1 MNPQD
6 KVALITGAGMRVGR
20 VIAHRFA
27 EAGARVAIHYRN
39 SESEARD
46 FADEINSGGGEADL
60 FCADL
65 SDRTQVEALV
75 PAVVER
81 FGSLDILVNNA
92 SVFRDRW
99 LNETTDADW
108 DENFAVN
115 VTAPFMLARAM
126 ADHLD
131 GQPGK
136 IISLTDWKTTR
147 PKRFAYGVSKA
158 ALGGLTRSLAA
169 SLAPSIQVNE
179 VALGAILLPVT
190 AAAEENKAL
199 AGKLAARTPLGR
211 LGTPEEVA
219 HVVMTLVEND
229 YITGETIYV
238 DGGQRLS
245 RT

>member
-6 KVALITGAGMRVGR
+6 KVALVTGAGMRVGR
-20 VIAHRFA
+20 VIAQRFA
-27 EAGARVAIHYRN
+27 DAGARVAIHYRN

-46 FADEINSGGGEADL
+46 FADEINAGGGEADL

-92 SVFRDRW
+92 SVFRDRR
-99 LNETTDADW
+99 LDETTDADW

-126 ADHLD
+126 ADHRD

-190 AAAEENKAL
+190 AAPEENKAL

-219 HVVMTLVEND
+219 HVVMTLIEND

>member
-1 MNPQD
+1 MRTQG
-6 KVALITGAGMRVGR
+6 KVALVTGAGVRVGR
-20 VIAHRFA
+20 VIARRLA
-27 EAGARVAIHYRN
+27 DAGARVAVHYRS
-39 SESEARD
+39 SESEARQ
-46 FADEINSGGGEADL
+46 FASEIAADGGEVDVFRADL
-60 FCADL
+60 T
-65 SDRTQVEALV
+65 DRAQVEALIT
-75 PAVVER
+75 AVIGR

-92 SVFRDRW
+92 SVFRD
-99 LNETTDADW
+99 LAIDETTDADW

-115 VTAPFMLARAM
+115 VTAPFILARAM
-126 ADHLD
+126 SEHLH
-131 GQPGK
+131 GKPGK
-136 IISLTDWKTTR
+136 IINLTDWKTTR

-169 SLAPSIQVNE
+169 ALAPAIQVNE

-190 AAAEENKAL
+190 ATPDENQELAE
-199 AGKLAARTPLGR
+199 KLASRTPLRR

-219 HVVMTLVEND
+219 HMVMTLVEND

>member
-1 MNPQD
+1 MNTQN
-6 KVALITGAGMRVGR
+6 KVALVTGAGVRVGN
-20 VIAHRFA
+20 VIARKLA
-27 EAGARVAIHYRN
+27 DSGARIAVHYRN
-39 SESEARD
+39 SASEAREFVSD
-46 FADEINSGGGEADL
+46 VNSAGGEADL
-60 FCADL
+60 FQADL
-65 SDRTQVEALV
+65 ADRAQVEALV

-81 FGSLDILVNNA
+81 FGSLDILINSA

-99 LNETTDADW
+99 LDETDDDDW
-108 DENFAVN
+108 DENLAVN
-115 VTAPFMLARAM
+115 VTAPFVLSRAM
-126 ADHLD
+126 AKHIDD
-131 GQPGK
+131 KPGK

-158 ALGGLTRSLAA
+158 ALGGLTKSLAA
-169 SLAPSIQVNE
+169 ALAPSIQVNE

-190 AAAEENKAL
+190 AAPEEDAEL
-199 AGKLAARTPLGR
+199 AEKLASRTPLGR

-219 HVVMTLVEND
+219 QVVMTLIEND

>member
-1 MNPQD
+1 MNTQN
-6 KVALITGAGMRVGR
+6 KVALVTGAGVRVGN
-20 VIAHRFA
+20 VIAHRLA
-27 EAGARVAIHYRN
+27 ESGASIAIHYRN
-39 SESEARD
+39 SEVEARE
-46 FADEINSGGGEADL
+46 FADEIVASGGQADT
-60 FCADL
+60 FQAEL
-65 SDRTQVEALV
+65 SDRAQVEALV

-81 FGSLDILVNNA
+81 FGSLDILINSA

-99 LNETTDADW
+99 LEETDDADW
-108 DENFAVN
+108 DENLAVN
-115 VTAPFMLARAM
+115 LTAPFVLSRAI
-126 ADHLD
+126 AKSLGDE
-131 GQPGK
+131 PGK

-169 SLAPSIQVNE
+169 ALAPSIQVNE

-190 AAAEENKAL
+190 AAPEEDEAL
-199 AGKLAARTPLGR
+199 SEKLSSRTPLGR
-211 LGTPEEVA
+211 LGSPKEVA
-219 HVVMTLVEND
+219 QVVMMLIEND

>member
-1 MNPQD
+1 MRLRD
-6 KVALITGAGMRVGR
+6 KVAIVTGGGAGVGR
-20 VIAHRFA
+20 ATALRFA
-27 EAGARVAIHYRN
+27 EEGCAVVIADIDPASADAATAAIKEAGGRSIALKADVANVDQGR
-39 SESEARD
+39 
-46 FADEINSGGGEADL
+46 
-60 FCADL
+60 
-65 SDRTQVEALV
+65 
-75 PAVVER
+75 AVVEKTLSE
-81 FGSLDILVNNA
+81 FGALDILVNSA
-92 SVFRDRW
+92 SVFRDRGI
-99 LNETTDADW
+99 NETTDADW

-115 VTAPFMLARAM
+115 VTAPFILSRAM
-126 ADHLD
+126 SEHLD
-131 GQPGK
+131 GRPGK
-136 IISLTDWKTTR
+136 IINLTDWKTTR

-169 SLAPSIQVNE
+169 SLAPTVQVNE

-190 AAAEENKAL
+190 AEPDENEAL
-199 AGKLAARTPLGR
+199 AKKLAARTPLGR

>member
-1 MNPQD
+1 MNTVN
-6 KVALITGAGMRVGR
+6 KVALVTGAGVRVGN
-20 VIAHRFA
+20 VIARRLA
-27 EAGARVAIHYRN
+27 DSGASVAVHYRN
-39 SESEARD
+39 SEDEARG
-46 FADEINSGGGEADL
+46 FAAEINAAGGRADTFRAEL
-60 FCADL
+60 T
-65 SDRTQVEALV
+65 DRSQAETLI
-75 PAVVER
+75 PAVIDR
-81 FGSLDILVNNA
+81 FGSLDILVNSA

-99 LNETTDADW
+99 LEQTDDADW

-115 VTAPFMLARAM
+115 VTAPFVLSRAM
-126 ADHLD
+126 ARHLD
-131 GQPGK
+131 GKPGK

-169 SLAPSIQVNE
+169 ALAPSIQVNE

-190 AAAEENKAL
+190 AAPDEDAAL
-199 AGKLAARTPLGR
+199 SEKLASRTPLGR

-219 HVVMTLVEND
+219 QVVMTLIEND

>member
-1 MNPQD
+1 MNTPN
-6 KVALITGAGMRVGR
+6 KVALVTGAGVRVGN
-20 VIAHRFA
+20 VIARRLA
-27 EAGARVAIHYRN
+27 DEGASVAVHYRT
-39 SESEARD
+39 SEDAARE
-46 FADEINSGGGEADL
+46 FAAEINAAGGRADTFQAEL
-60 FCADL
+60 T
-65 SDRTQVEALV
+65 DRAQAESLI
-75 PAVVER
+75 PAVVDR
-81 FGSLDILVNNA
+81 FGSLDILVNSA

-99 LNETTDADW
+99 LEQTDDADW
-108 DENFAVN
+108 DENLAVN
-115 VTAPFMLARAM
+115 VTAPFVLSRAM
-126 ADHLD
+126 ARHLD
-131 GQPGK
+131 GKPGK

-169 SLAPSIQVNE
+169 ALAPSVQVNE

-190 AAAEENKAL
+190 AAPDEDAAL
-199 AGKLAARTPLGR
+199 SEKLASRTPLGR

-219 HVVMTLVEND
+219 HVVMTLIEND